1 MPELRKDP
9 IIGRWVIISTGR
21 GKRPSNFTHKR
32 DDILKGGFCPFCSG
46 NEDKTP
52 PEVLSYR
59 SDGSK
64 PNTPNWTVRVVPN
77 KFPALQIEGYLHRE
91 GVGIFDKMSG
101 IGAHEVIIE
110 TPEHNESLAT
120 LPIKQVENVLW
131 AFRDRMMDLKKD
143 TRFRYILIFKNYG
156 KIAGASLEHPHTQ
169 LIALPIVPKRV
180 YEEMDGAAKYFEY
193 KERCVFCDM
202 IRGEKEDEERAI
214 YDGEHFMAFCP
225 FVSRFPYEIWIVPK
239 KHASDF
245 AALERDREI

>member
-32 DDILKGGFCPFCSG
+32 EDILKGGFCPFCPN

-59 SDGSK
+59 NDGSK
-64 PNTPNWTVRVVPN
+64 PNTPNWSVRVVPN

-110 TPEHNESLAT
+110 SPEHNESLAT

-131 AFRDRMMDLKKD
+131 AFRDRMMDLKRIQD
-143 TRFRYILIFKNYG
+143 SATY
-156 KIAGASLEHPHTQ
+156 
-169 LIALPIVPKRV
+169 
-180 YEEMDGAAKYFEY
+180 
-193 KERCVFCDM
+193 
-202 IRGEKEDEERAI
+202 
-214 YDGEHFMAFCP
+214 
-225 FVSRFPYEIWIVPK
+225 
-239 KHASDF
+239 
-245 AALERDREI
+245 